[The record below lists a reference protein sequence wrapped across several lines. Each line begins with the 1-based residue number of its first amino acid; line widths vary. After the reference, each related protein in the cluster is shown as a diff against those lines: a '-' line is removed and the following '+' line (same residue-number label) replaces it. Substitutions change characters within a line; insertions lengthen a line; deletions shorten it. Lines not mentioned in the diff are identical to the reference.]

1 MTCLLYTSFEWFAG
15 NAVPREYY
23 EKAGEEGKSIL
34 EYLGDL
40 AADLEPGESGLIALD
55 WFNGNRSVLSN
66 YNLSGAIIGLTLHT
80 KTEEIYRALVEAN
93 IFGSRKILEN
103 YKNNGVAI
111 DAIYAAVSYTHLEHE
126 AEQRRRP
133 RFHDICKALGYRDD
147 FSAKQGWNQPPS
159 G

>member
-1 MTCLLYTSFEWFAG
+1 MVPGLYGYESGQPATGDLFEWFAG

-93 IFGSRKILEN
+93 IFGSGKFLRIIRITALRLMRSMRSGGLRGRVRGLCRCART
-103 YKNNGVAI
+103 YSI
-111 DAIYAAVSYTHLEHE
+111 
-126 AEQRRRP
+126 RR
-133 RFHDICKALGYRDD
+133 L
-147 FSAKQGWNQPPS
+147 
-159 G
+159 